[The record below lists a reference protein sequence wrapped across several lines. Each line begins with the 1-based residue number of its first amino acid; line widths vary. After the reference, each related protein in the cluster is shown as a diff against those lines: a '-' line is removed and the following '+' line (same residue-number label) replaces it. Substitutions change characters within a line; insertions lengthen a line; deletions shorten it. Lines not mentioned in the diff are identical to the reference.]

1 MSAASDAV
9 GSAADV
15 RIVIADD
22 EPDVLALLE
31 VQFSLRPGFE
41 VIGLAAN
48 GGEAIEQARRL
59 QPDAVVM
66 DLLMPDVNG
75 FEGIAVLQDEF
86 PHMGVVAYTGVAG
99 TFVREHMGNRKVEVV
114 LKSGNLTPLADAVQR
129 SVRSA
134 AAR

>member
-1 MSAASDAV
+1 MTAASDAV
-9 GSAADV
+9 DLRDL

-41 VIGLAAN
+41 VVGVACN
-48 GGEAIEQARRL
+48 GGEAIERARSL
-59 QPDAVVM
+59 HPDAVVM

-75 FEGIAVLQDEF
+75 FDGIASLQDEF

-99 TFVREHMGNRKVEVV
+99 SFVRQEMGNRDVEVV

-134 AAR
+134 TAS

>member
-1 MSAASDAV
+1 VSNERDERDER
-9 GSAADV
+9 DV

-41 VIGLAAN
+41 VVGLAKN
-48 GGEAIEQARRL
+48 GGEALELARTAR
-59 QPDAVVM
+59 PDAVVM

-75 FEGIAVLQDEF
+75 FEGIARLQDDF
-86 PHMGVVAYTGVAG
+86 PDMGVVAYTGVAG
-99 TFVREHMGNRKVEVV
+99 TFVREEMGNRQVEIV
-114 LKSGNLTPLADAVQR
+114 LKSGNVAPLAEAVRR

-134 AAR
+134 A